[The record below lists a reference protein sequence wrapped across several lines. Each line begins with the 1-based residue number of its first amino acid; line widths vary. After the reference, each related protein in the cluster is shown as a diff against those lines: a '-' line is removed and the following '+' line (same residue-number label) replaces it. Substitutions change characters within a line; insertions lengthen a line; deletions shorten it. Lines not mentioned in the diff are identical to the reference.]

1 MNLED
6 YRKDIDN
13 IDQKIVSLLDERLNT
28 CKEIGKYKKENN
40 LPVLDS
46 KREEEKIKSIK
57 DNELTNSDLIAQ
69 IYEKIME
76 VSKKVQ

>member
-6 YRKDIDN
+6 YRKNIDN

-46 KREEEKIKSIK
+46 KREDEKINSIK
-57 DNELTNSDLIAQ
+57 DNAENKELVVE
-69 IYEKIME
+69 IYKKIME
-76 VSKKVQ
+76 ESKKVQ